1 MAISVKIVQLLP
13 RKYTAFSHIKVSLTA
28 SLSSWCQ
35 ASMCWSKE
43 RELGGGDRLF
53 VVLWLFFKKLIGVIT
68 SSCTWL
74 VKALSLVAQ
83 LCRKNMCL
91 LWQQG
96 LSYFQLLLVGHHEP
110 LPCSPSS
117 CAWPCGRRGGG

>member
-43 RELGGGDRLF
+43 RKLGGGDRSF
-53 VVLWLFFKKLIGVIT
+53 VV
-68 SSCTWL
+68 
-74 VKALSLVAQ
+74 
-83 LCRKNMCL
+83 
-91 LWQQG
+91 
-96 LSYFQLLLVGHHEP
+96 P
-110 LPCSPSS
+110 L
-117 CAWPCGRRGGG
+117 AIF